1 VPISHTQDTVG
12 PICRTVADAATVL
25 GALTGADR
33 RDDATQDS
41 IGHLSHDY
49 RQFLDAGGLRG
60 ARIGIARQF
69 FGIDEHIDRVAEP
82 AIQVLKDLGAVIVD
96 PAIIPTLAQINSSL
110 TGTDLLLYEFKA
122 DVNAYLSTR
131 PDLAVHS
138 LADLITFNRA
148 HAAEEMPYFLQ
159 QLFEQSQAKGPL
171 TDAQYLNDLATNRR
185 LSRTEGLD
193 KLFADQS
200 LDALFA
206 PTRNPAWTIDVISG
220 DRSMG
225 GSSTPAA
232 LAGYPLVTVPAGHAF
247 AELPVGVTFMGLAWS
262 EPKLIKYAF
271 AFEQA
276 TRARKRPRFLRT
288 LRLP

>member
-1 VPISHTQDTVG
+1 
-12 PICRTVADAATVL
+12 
-25 GALTGADR
+25 
-33 RDDATQDS
+33 ATQDS

-82 AIQVLKDLGAVIVD
+82 AIQGLKDLGAVIVD
-96 PAIIPTLAQINSSL
+96 PAIIPTLAQINNSP
-110 TGTDLLLYEFKA
+110 TRTDLLLYEFKA
-122 DVNAYLSTR
+122 DVNAYLGTR

-171 TDAQYLNDLATNRR
+171 TDAQYKNDLATNRR

-200 LDALFA
+200 LDPLFA

-220 DRSMG
+220 DRSIG

-232 LAGYPLVTVPAGHAF
+232 LACHPLLSLPPAHPF
-247 AELPVGVTFMGLAWS
+247 RDLPA
-262 EPKLIKYAF
+262 A
-271 AFEQA
+271 
-276 TRARKRPRFLRT
+276 
-288 LRLP
+288 